1 MTTAVEERRARLRGM
16 WAAVAPAWG
25 RAADEIDARG
35 APVVERMLAMAEVRT
50 GDRVIELACG
60 AGGTGLAALPLV
72 GPGGRVVLSDA
83 VDGMVAAAGARVRS
97 RSLANVD
104 VRVREMEAIDEPDRS
119 FDVVLCREALMLAAE
134 PERATGEIH
143 RVLRP
148 GGRVAVAVWGPRER
162 NPWLG
167 VVFDLVGDALGA
179 PMPPPGVPGPFALS
193 DAGGLATLLRG
204 AGLEGVEVVE
214 VAVPLRAASP
224 DQWWDRAGALAGP
237 LALRL
242 AGLAPRQ
249 REALRER
256 AREEARPYAVPG
268 GLEMPG
274 VSLVACGRRPG

>member
-1 MTTAVEERRARLRGM
+1 MATAVEERRARLRGM

-35 APVVERMLAMAEVRT
+35 VPVVERMLAMAEVRT

-60 AGGTGLAALPLV
+60 AGGTGLAALPRV
-72 GPGGRVVLSDA
+72 GPGGSVVLSDA
-83 VDGMVAAAGARVRS
+83 VEGMIDAAAARVRA
-97 RSLANVD
+97 RGLANVE

-119 FDVVLCREALMLAAE
+119 FDVVLCREGLMLAAE
-134 PERATGEIH
+134 PGRAAGEIQ

-167 VVFDLVGDALGA
+167 SVFDLVGEALGA

-193 DAGGLATLLRG
+193 DAGRLAGLLRG
-204 AGLEGVEVVE
+204 AGLERVEVVE
-214 VAVPLRAASP
+214 VAVPLRTASP
-224 DQWWDRAGALAGP
+224 DEWWERAAALAGP

-242 AGLAPRQ
+242 AALAPRE

-256 AREEARPYAVPG
+256 AREVARPYGVPG

-274 VSLVACGRRPG
+274 VSLVARGRRPG